1 MTESTL
7 TRIMNSTLSDYARF
21 CDAGPPDTDAK
32 SFTAHHNAAKAAVT
46 HMMALARLTAWAAE
60 NAQDATKSA
69 GHSVEDM
76 LRRARADLNKTEDQD
91 DQEKDQL

>member
-1 MTESTL
+1 MTENTL
-7 TRIMNSTLSDYARF
+7 TRIMNGTLADYARF

-60 NAQDATKSA
+60 NAQDAT
-69 GHSVEDM
+69 HSPSHTIEDM
-76 LRRARADLNKTEDQD
+76 LRRARADLNETEGHD